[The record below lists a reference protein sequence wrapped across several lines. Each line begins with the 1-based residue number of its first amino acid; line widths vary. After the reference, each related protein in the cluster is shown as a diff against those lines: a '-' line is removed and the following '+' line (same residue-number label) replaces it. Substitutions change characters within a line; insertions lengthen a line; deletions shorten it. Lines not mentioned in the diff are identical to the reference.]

1 MRGASLGHERRMEAE
16 KFVAGIAQAGLRV
29 FGSSM
34 LVSHSEA
41 VGRAFWVPVR
51 TMSGNKVRL
60 LVVPG
65 LNVAVAAIA
74 GLPEI
79 LTGDI
84 DTLDA
89 ASVSMMLMKE
99 DEEDILTA

>member
-1 MRGASLGHERRMEAE
+1 
-16 KFVAGIAQAGLRV
+16 VVGIAQARLRV

-34 LVSHSEA
+34 LVSHPEA
-41 VGRAFWVPVR
+41 VSTAVWVPVR
-51 TMSGNKVRL
+51 TMSGNEVRL
-60 LVVPG
+60 LMVPR

-84 DTLDA
+84 VALDA
-89 ASVSMMLMKE
+89 TPVSMMLMKE
-99 DEEDILTA
+99 DKEDILTG